1 MLIDW
6 LERLNNH
13 LTKKELIIKMA
24 EDNKHRRNRIYQ
36 KGKEEE
42 RERILKII
50 PKTWLDH
57 LLEPYLNKKEFTP
70 KDIENILMMIR
81 EEIKQSSDNLKQ

>member
-1 MLIDW
+1 MKETI
-6 LERLNNH
+6 LNNESY
-13 LTKKELIIKMA
+13 LRRIEIIK
-24 EDNKHRRNRIYQ
+24 Q
-36 KGKEEE
+36 EE

-57 LLEPYLNKKEFTP
+57 LLKPYLNKKEFTP

-81 EEIKQSSDNLKQ
+81 EEIKQSSGRENGK

>member
-1 MLIDW
+1 MT
-6 LERLNNH
+6 NT
-13 LTKKELIIKMA
+13 LTTTVELHQKQLD
-24 EDNKHRRNRIYQ
+24 EEYN

-81 EEIKQSSDNLKQ
+81 EEIKQSSGRENGK